1 MLGLLSTNFLM
12 DKKDTPLDIFKSANQ
27 FSLHIEEIVKEKR
40 INHMDAVLLY
50 CEQNYVEPQDIA
62 HLINKSLKDK
72 IENNARELNY
82 LPKQA
87 TLDV

>member
-1 MLGLLSTNFLM
+1 M
-12 DKKDTPLDIFKSANQ
+12 DNKEVTAEFFKSPNQ

-50 CEQNYVEPQDIA
+50 CEKNFVEPQDIA

-82 LPKQA
+82 FPKQA